1 LSDAEVLRLLEIIEA
16 EQNNI
21 AWIHFVPACGTASMA
36 REKKLRTLEEAGV
49 SVRAP
54 EPFRTED
61 YPPGLQVSRAWTLF
75 VFKLQGGLCYC
86 NRAFFPSSF
95 GKCFAIPGSFQLG
108 APGLP
113 PDDPCARKPYL
124 G

>member
-1 LSDAEVLRLLEIIEA
+1 MSDAEVLRLLEIIEA

-75 VFKLQGGLCYC
+75 VFKLQGGLCYKLWQVFC
-86 NRAFFPSSF
+86 NPWQFSAWST
-95 GKCFAIPGSFQLG
+95 GSTSG
-108 APGLP
+108 
-113 PDDPCARKPYL
+113 
-124 G
+124 